1 MKKVMHTLK
10 KHWITVWLIIAVV
23 GTVSFFTL
31 AEYIEDSN
39 RAKRVVVNTAGAG
52 DLFSSDQLAV
62 GGVSDRDVPFSDFDD
77 DNTVLFYELPIRI
90 WNYDASNP
98 TFYYDDSDI
107 TYTLTAQLM
116 KKNEGGTYDVI
127 TSATA
132 LSNPDGN
139 PETNDAISIGIKKDG
154 TDSDYIMFTATPS
167 ETIPPVEFG
176 TGNPRDKYTITQS
189 YDATNGYQI
198 TYTGL
203 KLFKGGRDENKFLI
217 QFPKLMRKS
226 NDKIYV
232 KLTASPTPT
241 QDITAYN
248 GLHDLSGI
256 LSITEGK
263 TELSQ
268 GWSGRFND
276 STNETDYDGFNYV
289 ISGNGSATITFKWRD
304 DKFEINPFFLSSNTA
319 TIPNVPTQSTDNGVT
334 WNSITINANS
344 DTTSRYD
351 IQLYMK
357 NGSTNTYAWSGENDV
372 HNYVQCT
379 IR

>member
-1 MKKVMHTLK
+1 MKLTIHTLK
-10 KHWITVWLIIAVV
+10 KNWITAWLIVSVV
-23 GTVSFFTL
+23 GTVSFFAFT
-31 AEYIEDSN
+31 EYIEDSN
-39 RAKRVVVNTAGAG
+39 RAKRVVANTAGAG
-52 DLFSSDQLAV
+52 ELFSSDQLAV
-62 GGVSDRDVPFSDFDD
+62 GGVSDRDVPFGDSDD
-77 DNTVLFYELPIRI
+77 DNTVLFYELPVRI
-90 WNYDASNP
+90 WNYDSSNP

-116 KKNEGGTYDVI
+116 KKNASGSYDVI
-127 TSATA
+127 TSSTA
-132 LSNPDGN
+132 LSDPDDNPNTD
-139 PETNDAISIGIKKDG
+139 DAISIGLKKDG
-154 TDSDYIMFTATPS
+154 TDSDYTLFTATPS
-167 ETIPPVEFG
+167 GTIPPVEFG
-176 TGNPRDKYTITQS
+176 SGTPRDKYTITQS
-189 YDATNGYQI
+189 FDPTNGYTI

-203 KLFKGGRDENKFLI
+203 KLFKGGRDENKFFI
-217 QFPKLMRKS
+217 QFPKWMRKS
-226 NDKIYV
+226 NNKIYV
-232 KLTASPTPT
+232 KLTASPTPNLA
-241 QDITAYN
+241 AYN

-276 STNETDYDGFNYV
+276 STNEDDYDGFNYV

-319 TIPNVPTQSTDNGVT
+319 TIPNSQTQITDDNGVK

-344 DTTSRYD
+344 DTTNRYD

-357 NGSTNTYAWSGENDV
+357 NGSSNTYAWSGENDV

-379 IR
+379 IG